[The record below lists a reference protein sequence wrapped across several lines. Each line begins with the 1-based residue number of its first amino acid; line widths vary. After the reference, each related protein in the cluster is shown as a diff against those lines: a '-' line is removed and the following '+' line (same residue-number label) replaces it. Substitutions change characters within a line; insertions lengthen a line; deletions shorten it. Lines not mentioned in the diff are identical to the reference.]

1 MNKSPQTEL
10 RSSMPSWKRYWPAGL
25 AVCCGLGFSLA
36 VFYVLRGWESQ
47 AIETA
52 FHTEAADRA
61 TAIKNVFESQISLL
75 ESVQAAFSSMQNI
88 NRGEFDKLLTPFH
101 DHARSIFAIEWA
113 PRVAGNLRREY
124 ENAARR
130 DGIDNFQFTEQD
142 SRGQIVPAA
151 ERSEYF
157 PVYYIGPGPGNP
169 VVFGFDLA
177 SEPIRFEAVC
187 AARDSGKAQ
196 ASGRIA
202 FIQDQKVQNGFLI
215 LLPVYEQGK
224 PLASLADRRQNFRG
238 TVLGVFRPDVMINT
252 VLTRLEPEGID
263 VLLYDLSSSGEKKP
277 FSFHASRN
285 RKAALTDENFD
296 NGDGSLPGCYR
307 SELAV
312 AGHSWTI
319 ECVPIPD
326 FTASRQTWWPWATLA
341 AGMAFTAMFAAYVM
355 MSLDRRAFAERLVH
369 EKRLYARGLETKV
382 HERTDELRLAQ
393 EETIQRLVTASLW
406 RDEETGMHI
415 RRTGLFCEAL
425 AKAAGW
431 SDAESEIIRQAALMH
446 DVGKIGIPDAI
457 LRKPG
462 KLTPQEFNVIKT
474 HPLIGAEMLADSKT
488 PILHMAREIALY
500 HHEHWDGRGYP
511 TGLSGEQIPE
521 SARIMAIVDV
531 YDALTHDRVYRR
543 AFPENEA
550 MSIML
555 RESGTHF
562 DPSLLALFFTI
573 QPEISRLSQEYP
585 DDISNELKLAR
596 DFASIL
602 ARSNITEE
610 EVLLTASASFSPVLP
625 E

>member
-1 MNKSPQTEL
+1 MNSSTPTEL
-10 RSSMPSWKRYWPAGL
+10 RSSIPSWRRYWPAGL

-36 VFYVLRGWESQ
+36 VFFVLQKWESQ

-52 FHTEAADRA
+52 FRTEAADRA
-61 TAIKNVFESQISLL
+61 TAIKNVFETQISLL
-75 ESVQAAFSSMQNI
+75 ESVQAAFSSLQNI
-88 NRGEFDKLLTPFH
+88 NRGEFEKLLAPFR
-101 DHARSIFAIEWA
+101 DHASSIVAVEWA
-113 PRVAGNLRREY
+113 PRIAGNERRQC
-124 ENAARR
+124 ENAARQ
-130 DGIDNFQFTEQD
+130 DGIENFQFTELD

-151 ERSEYF
+151 ERGEYF

-169 VVFGFDLA
+169 VVFGYDLA

-196 ASGRIA
+196 ASGHIT

-215 LLPVYEQGK
+215 LLPVYERDK
-224 PLASLADRRQNFRG
+224 PLASLADRRRNFRG

-252 VLTRLEPEGID
+252 ALTRLEPEGID
-263 VLLYDLSSSGEKKP
+263 VLLYDLSNSGESKS

-285 RKAALTDENFD
+285 RKAALTEENND
-296 NGDGSLPGCYR
+296 KGDKSRRGCYR

-312 AGHSWTI
+312 AGHSWAI
-319 ECVPIPD
+319 DCIPIPD
-326 FTASRQTWWPWATLA
+326 FAARRQTWWPWATLA

-369 EKRLYARGLETKV
+369 EKRIYARGLETKV
-382 HERTDELRLAQ
+382 HERTEELRLAQ

-415 RRTGLFCEAL
+415 RRAGLFCEAL

-431 SDAESEIIRQAALMH
+431 SDAESEIIRLAALMH

-488 PILHMAREIALY
+488 PILQMAREIALY
-500 HHEHWDGRGYP
+500 HHEHWDGQGYP
-511 TGLSGEQIPE
+511 TGLSREQIPE
-521 SARIMAIVDV
+521 AARIMAIVDV

-543 AFPENEA
+543 AFSEDKA
-550 MSIML
+550 TTMML
-555 RESGTHF
+555 EGSGNHF
-562 DPSLLALFFTI
+562 DPSLLALFITI
-573 QPEISRLSQEYP
+573 LPEISRLSQEYP

-602 ARSNITEE
+602 ARSNATEG
-610 EVLLTASASFSPVLP
+610 EVLLTADAGISPVLP